1 MAPGR
6 DQITT
11 IDVSCVPGVF
21 QAKGKVTLFDGWRK
35 LTGGDATE
43 ESKKKEGDD
52 EDADDELPM
61 LNPGD
66 VLGLLELAALKRA
79 TKPPPRFTQ
88 ASLIKR
94 LEHDGIGRPSTYA
107 AIMRVIMERGYVKEE
122 KRKLH
127 ATELGIS
134 VTDFLVSHYA
144 GNFIDMDYTARLE
157 DDLDRIARGEAGWEK
172 VVTEASFAVIA
183 LARKAGLWY
192 DPLVPRPA
200 KPSAAAHQADD
211 QHDGKRSPRSHIG
224 AAAADASRRLEFH
237 VFLPSAL
244 SATYPW
250 TIVP

>member
-1 MAPGR
+1 ACQLAPGR

-11 IDVSCVPGVF
+11 LDVACAPGAWKNEKGGNGPMGIF

-35 LTGGDATE
+35 LAGEDATE
-43 ESKKKEGDD
+43 EAKRKGKKDGEDAPD
-52 EDADDELPM
+52 EDDADAELPM

-66 VLGLLELAALKRA
+66 PLALLGLDALKRA

-127 ATELGIS
+127 ATPLGLS
-134 VTDFLVSHYA
+134 VTDFLVRNYT
-144 GNFIDMDYTARLE
+144 GNFIDLDYTARLE
-157 DDLDRIARGEAGWEK
+157 DDLDRIARGDADWEK

-183 LARKAGLWY
+183 LARRAGLWY
-192 DPLVPRPA
+192 DPLVPRPPV
-200 KPSAAAHQADD
+200 K
-211 QHDGKRSPRSHIG
+211 K
-224 AAAADASRRLEFH
+224 
-237 VFLPSAL
+237 
-244 SATYPW
+244 T
-250 TIVP
+250 